1 VFHGVRDGDAL
12 LAAAGTHL
20 LSREEGVASIGNVYT
35 RRDRRGLGLGRR
47 VVSAVL
53 GDLSGLETI
62 GLNVRADNAAAIH
75 LYESLGFRRHCEFFE
90 ALCDAPQRG
99 PSQRS

>member
-1 VFHGVRDGDAL
+1 
-12 LAAAGTHL
+12 
-20 LSREEGVASIGNVYT
+20 
-35 RRDRRGLGLGRR
+35 